1 MKWSCNISLSL
12 KCVLNPLADFQS
24 FISGEDEEFSA
35 VTVMQKER
43 FPALLQHGCTLTP
56 TKSFF
61 FLTPVY
67 CQIKKMRTQKVIP
80 VKIPQMNCSQAGRN
94 CFWQPER
101 KMMLPANKWTGAWLI
116 DCLIRR
122 KLIASQCN
130 NWRIVWV
137 IFHVKIKNAWKK
149 NTTVFLSFI
158 WKAWLPWPG
167 LPPLHPEFLQR
178 VNSNLDLSFHSSLMC
193 CAG

>member
-1 MKWSCNISLSL
+1 
-12 KCVLNPLADFQS
+12 
-24 FISGEDEEFSA
+24 
-35 VTVMQKER
+35 
-43 FPALLQHGCTLTP
+43 
-56 TKSFF
+56 
-61 FLTPVY
+61 
-67 CQIKKMRTQKVIP
+67 MRTQKVIP

-137 IFHVKIKNAWKK
+137 IFHAKIKNAWKK
-149 NTTVFLSFI
+149 KHNSFPLFYMESLIALAWPPAVTPSIPSKSEFKFGSVISLIPDVLCWVGDDSLPINSTNQSSFI
-158 WKAWLPWPG
+158 L
-167 LPPLHPEFLQR
+167 
-178 VNSNLDLSFHSSLMC
+178 SNCVLRAVGDAKLRP
-193 CAG
+193 